1 MGLGSFILK
10 SAINSATRG
19 ATRGL
24 NRTVNTAV
32 TAAVASGAAT
42 AASIAVQNTMAKKGF
57 NVNGNVNAGR
67 PSGYQAGAQTAP
79 RRDAFSDAMLAKLAL
94 CYYIAKAD
102 GYISPAEQME
112 IDSVAS
118 ELLSNPGISPMTKK
132 EMEKFMSMPSISFA
146 HVEKHLNV
154 VDSSTLISFAND
166 VNAIAKASEG
176 VQPAEAKAIEIFE
189 KYVTSKTG
197 YTFEKKAE
205 EQKVTQVNLTC
216 DCCNG
221 TMELDATMLKATCPY
236 CGSAKIIDASQ
247 ISSVMSEIERTKR
260 ANGGY

>member
-10 SAINSATRG
+10 SAIKSATKG
-19 ATRGL
+19 ATRGM

-42 AASIAVQNTMAKKGF
+42 AASIAVQNVMAKKGF
-57 NVNGNVNAGR
+57 NVGGNLNSGA

-79 RRDAFSDAMLAKLAL
+79 RRDPFSDAMLGKLAL
-94 CYYIAKAD
+94 CYYVAKAD
-102 GYISPAEQME
+102 GYVSPSEQME

-118 ELLSNPGISPMTKK
+118 ELLSNPNISPMTKS
-132 EMEKFMSMPSISFA
+132 EMQRIISMPSIGFTQ
-146 HVEKHLNV
+146 VEKYLNA
-154 VDSSTLISFAND
+154 VDSSTLVSFAND

-176 VQPAEAKAIEIFE
+176 IQPAEAKAIEIFE

-247 ISSVMSEIERTKR
+247 ISSVMSELERTKR
-260 ANGGY
+260 ANGGN